1 MILDILY
8 ITPTEALA
16 LAIRRAYPPI
26 HDAPLVS
33 ARPVFSFGGTRA
45 MKVVVMP
52 FPAEWSPAQIEQA
65 EEAIRSDAQ
74 CRLVP
79 GGELVRL

>member
-8 ITPTEALA
+8 ITPTYRLA
-16 LAIRRAYPPI
+16 DAIRNTYPPI
-26 HDAPLVS
+26 HDAKMID
-33 ARPVFSFGGTRA
+33 ARSVFSFGGSRTK
-45 MKVVVMP
+45 KVIVLP
-52 FPAEWSPAQIEQA
+52 FPDDWSPFQIEAA
-65 EEAIRSDAQ
+65 EQAIRHDAA